1 MDKHVQYFYWLPD
14 NTISRVKPIHD
25 SVASVTPSQQMPPR
39 RLPLKSW
46 LESKYGEAIPASCI
60 EAYFLNDPN
69 LLPTSLRNSYFRKF
83 PYAIPLVTPGS
94 ALLEIVNEYKE
105 DGTQKI
111 ELQKSAAEP
120 NILDAALSLSVV
132 EALLT
137 SMTFFPDFDNI
148 SKDVIEDL
156 MMPDSKENFRK
167 NMKQYGFDE
176 DWDEVIDL
184 LSPVGLLTAYLRMC
198 CITIEIDQP
207 GDPGAN
213 MMRFG
218 DVFRCDDDSYLSRI
232 PIVIFKY
239 YNISPLVANALL
251 DRSLAEFVMQEA
263 GIEFLYG
270 YAPDR

>member
-1 MDKHVQYFYWLPD
+1 MQYFCRLPEK
-14 NTISRVKPIHD
+14 TISRVKLIHD
-25 SVASVTPSQQMPPR
+25 SVASVSPAQQMPPR

-69 LLPTSLRNSYFRKF
+69 LLPTSLRNSYFRKL

-94 ALLEIVNEYKE
+94 ALLEIVKEYKE
-105 DGTQKI
+105 DATQKI
-111 ELQKSAAEP
+111 EVQKSAAEP
-120 NILDAALSLSVV
+120 NILDAALSLSVT

-137 SMTFFPDFDNI
+137 SMMFFPDFDNI
-148 SKDVIEDL
+148 SKDVTEEL
-156 MMPDSKENFRK
+156 MKPDSKDSFRK
-167 NMKQYGFDE
+167 YMRQYGFDE

-198 CITIEIDQP
+198 SITIEIDQP
-207 GDPGAN
+207 GDSETN
-213 MMRFG
+213 TMRFG

-239 YNISPLVANALL
+239 YNMSPLVANALL
-251 DRSLAEFVMQEA
+251 DRSLAECVMQEA
-263 GIEFLYG
+263 GIEFVYS
-270 YAPDR
+270 YVPDR